1 MLLFFSIKKQQS
13 HLQQLLEQ
21 TANQQKETS
30 HKSQQ
35 ELKQMSMKTQQ
46 DNNVVE
52 QLKAIVAEKE
62 AKVHRLE
69 DEIQQLKLNVSAYFS
84 PILIFL
90 MDYCIKQLC
99 FYGENI
105 HKSWTVW
112 SFLIGGSEKRLI
124 SAKIWI
130 GLLFELILN
139 PISVQS
145 FTTHVWKFSP
155 NFGHLTQLKLGYLLP
170 TSVLFCSSVQ
180 KNKPSWISAKLRK
193 G

>member
-130 GLLFELILN
+130 GFWYLTRSQCSLSQLMSGNSAPTLVTWHSWNWDIFCPLQFYF
-139 PISVQS
+139 VAQS
-145 FTTHVWKFSP
+145 K
-155 NFGHLTQLKLGYLLP
+155 K
-170 TSVLFCSSVQ
+170 TSQAESQ
-180 KNKPSWISAKLRK
+180 PS
-193 G
+193 